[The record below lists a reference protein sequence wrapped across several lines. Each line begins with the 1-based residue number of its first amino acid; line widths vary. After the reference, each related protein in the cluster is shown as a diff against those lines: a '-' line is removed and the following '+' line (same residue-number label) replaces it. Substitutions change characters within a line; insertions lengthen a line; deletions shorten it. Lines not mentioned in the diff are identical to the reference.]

1 MVCEQGDT
9 VIDWVA
15 FTGWATAA
23 GSLASAGALVA
34 AAITLRSEG
43 KRWRADR
50 RREVEE
56 RQAAEQGLASFVSA
70 VTEAHGTGTALV
82 VAANDGEQPVFHVRV
97 SSERGA
103 RLISRS
109 DNRTLDDVIRRLDSQ
124 EQVSFTFETLPGEE
138 EFSRPV
144 IDYFDMEGRRWR
156 RSGFGPPQRC
166 LGWWDDDKIS
176 GDGKSVSKPLSQD
189 YRDEV

>member
-1 MVCEQGDT
+1 MVCEQGDA
-9 VIDWVA
+9 VVDWVA

-23 GSLASAGALVA
+23 GSLASAGALVTA
-34 AAITLRSEG
+34 AVTLRSEG

-50 RREVEE
+50 NREAEQ

-70 VTEAHGTGTALV
+70 VTESHGVGSALV
-82 VAANDGEQPVFHVRV
+82 VAANDGEQPVFNVRV
-97 SSERGA
+97 SSARGA

-109 DNRTLDDVIRRLDSQ
+109 DNRPPEDVIRRLNPQ
-124 EQVSFTFETLPGEE
+124 ERVSFTFEMLPGEE
-138 EFSRPV
+138 DFSRPV

-166 LGWWDDDKIS
+166 LGWWDDETPE
-176 GDGKSVSKPLSQD
+176 DGTTASKPL
-189 YRDEV
+189 